1 MVRQRRSSLLS
12 LPDTSKLM
20 WGLERSAL
28 CSWGSNVEV
37 IQSAVVVVVVV
48 VAVAVARAN
57 GGCGGVAVQ

>member
-1 MVRQRRSSLLS
+1 
-12 LPDTSKLM
+12 M